1 METNSNNI
9 VDIQYEQTGTSSSTN
24 ELGMREMQARAYEAR
39 NQRFL
44 LIKAP
49 PASGKSRAL
58 MFIALDKLAHQGIKK
73 VVVAVPEK
81 SIGRSFNDTNLKEH
95 GFFADWKIAPYFNLC
110 DTSNEKDKAD
120 RFREFFT
127 DSKAKILLCAHA
139 TLRNASSQLPDDTFN
154 DCLLAI
160 DEFHH
165 TSADANSGLGGHR
178 TPCNEPYKRTHYR
191 HDRLLF
197 QRGWCACASLGRR
210 STVLPR
216 NLQLLSATERL
227 YISEESDSRLS
238 FYHGV
243 YLDHLSEVLDT
254 RKKTIIHIPV

>member
-120 RFREFFT
+120 ASVSSLQIQKQRYCFALMPRCVMPPVSCRMTPSTTVCLPLMSFT
-127 DSKAKILLCAHA
+127 TPVPMQTPDWA
-139 TLRNASSQLPDDTFN
+139 TSYA
-154 DCLLAI
+154 
-160 DEFHH
+160 
-165 TSADANSGLGGHR
+165 
-178 TPCNEPYKRTHYR
+178 
-191 HDRLLF
+191 
-197 QRGWCACASLGRR
+197 
-210 STVLPR
+210 V
-216 NLQLLSATERL
+216 
-227 YISEESDSRLS
+227 
-238 FYHGV
+238 
-243 YLDHLSEVLDT
+243 
-254 RKKTIIHIPV
+254 